1 VKVPFDGDAG
11 MRTSALA
18 QPGIFLQSPWPFGGA
33 KHTVTSVGCADG
45 SQVLGFR
52 VALTALAPPGST
64 TSSGGVRVYWQPAD
78 SSIGDA
84 VANAVTPL
92 QPPESEITKIA
103 DANIDRR
110 PVIFAV

>member
-52 VALTALAPPGST
+52 VALTALAPPGK
-64 TSSGGVRVYWQPAD
+64 PAD